1 MTRRIDVTPSWEGTA
16 QMILVLLDNGNDEG
30 REFARAEVLR
40 MGKIIDRL
48 QAESRAHRAGG
59 AK

>member
-1 MTRRIDVTPSWEGTA
+1 MTRSINVTPSWEGTA

-30 REFARAEVLR
+30 KAFARAEVLR

-48 QAESRAHRAGG
+48 QAEARAHRAGG
-59 AK
+59 GK